1 MNMKKTL
8 FLLILALFL
17 SLGVPAWAEEGI
29 EVVVEDGASVVAVDV
44 GVYAPAGF
52 FGKGDFV
59 LPSSLIT
66 IEDSAF
72 EGIGAEKVEVPGNV
86 SSIGARAF
94 ADCRSLTAI
103 HIPATVDTI
112 HDTAFEGSDGVTIY
126 GEAFSEAARHA
137 EANGVPFTELS
148 SGADYYITGPE
159 PPVILPFVPLT

>member
-1 MNMKKTL
+1 MNMKKSL

-29 EVVVEDGASVVAVDV
+29 EVVLEDGVSVVAVDV
-44 GVYAPAGF
+44 GAYVPADF
-52 FGKGDFV
+52 FGKADFV

-72 EGIGAEKVEVPGNV
+72 EGISAEKVDVSGSV

-94 ADCRSLTAI
+94 ADCPNLTAI
-103 HIPATVDTI
+103 RIPATVDAI

-137 EANGVPFTELS
+137 EANGIPFTELS
-148 SGADYYITGPE
+148 GGADYYITGPE

>member
-1 MNMKKTL
+1 MKKTL

-52 FGKGDFV
+52 FGKEDFV

-72 EGIGAEKVEVPGNV
+72 EGIDASRVEISENV
-86 SSIGARAF
+86 ASIGSHAF
-94 ADCRSLTAI
+94 AKCKNLREF
-103 HIPATVDTI
+103 HISASVKEIDKDALEGCENVTVYGSTDVAK
-112 HDTAFEGSDGVTIY
+112 AF
-126 GEAFSEAARHA
+126 AEAA
-137 EANGVPFTELS
+137 GF
-148 SGADYYITGPE
+148 DYVDLNAAE
-159 PPVILPFVPLT
+159 PPVVRPVGREEPPVALPFVKR

>member
-52 FGKGDFV
+52 FGKADFV

-72 EGIGAEKVEVPGNV
+72 EGIGAEKVEVPGSV

-94 ADCRSLTAI
+94 ADCQSLTAI

-112 HDTAFEGSDGVTIY
+112 HDTAHEGSDSVTIY

-137 EANGVPFTELS
+137 EANGIPFTELS
-148 SGADYYITGPE
+148 NGASHYITGPK